1 MANAITRVITW
12 LNGERLGEDEFGNV
26 YYQARKAPSSGRRR
40 RWVVY
45 ARGDDEA
52 SNVPPEF
59 HAWLHYTINELPA
72 KDRGKKYAWQRDHR
86 PNQTGT
92 AGAYRPP
99 GHTLQGGKRDHA
111 TGDYEAW
118 LPE

>member
-1 MANAITRVITW
+1 MANAITRVVTW
-12 LNGERLGEDEFGNV
+12 LSGERLGEDEFGNV
-26 YYQARKAPSSGRRR
+26 YYQERKAPANRRRR

-59 HAWLHYTINELPA
+59 HAWLHYTTDSLPA
-72 KDRGKKYAWQRDHR
+72 KDRGKKYGWVKDHR
-86 PNQTGT
+86 PNPTGT
-92 AGAYRPP
+92 SDAYRPP

-118 LPE
+118 SPE

>member
-12 LNGERLGEDEFGNV
+12 LRGERLGEDEFGNV
-26 YYQARKAPSSGRRR
+26 YYQSSKAPSSGRRR

-86 PNQTGT
+86 PNPTGT
-92 AGAYRPP
+92 AAAYRPP

-118 LPE
+118 MPE